1 MITEVT
7 CPQFSTA
14 ILQRARLKSEGIKL
28 ALGKNQS
35 LGLWANRRRAGSNS
49 IPSFLPVIQAQ
60 SLEALLIAYQGDHFC
75 MRLTTHA
82 NE

>member
-1 MITEVT
+1 MITDVT

-35 LGLWANRRRAGSNS
+35 LGFWANRRHTFPYKIREE
-49 IPSFLPVIQAQ
+49 LHVIR
-60 SLEALLIAYQGDHFC
+60 SVEKV
-75 MRLTTHA
+75 
-82 NE
+82 